1 RLPKEG
7 AGEIPKADFLQLQKP
22 QNRNWNQNRN
32 RNFNQVRRNRNRRH
46 RNLGGKRLKPVFG
59 GKNNNEQGANNKTPR
74 NHGGPGRNSH
84 MRYHKHDDD
93 DDEYDEYDEDEY
105 YDDEED
111 ENEDENDD
119 EDKDKDKTE
128 HETPDKT
135 NAQEDKEKKLESE
148 DDKDKTK
155 TKKDGHDKE
164 ENKDEVGLKKDINS
178 KNHNKNESG
187 EDDEYDDDDYDS
199 LYSADALN
207 NTKKAQVELVFFN
220 RVPKVGSQSL
230 MELMARLGNVHNFLH
245 SRDQGKA
252 HETIFLKP
260 PQQKAFLKEL
270 YSKSRPRVYS
280 QHIAYIN
287 FTHHHQPRPIYINLV
302 RDPIERIRS
311 WHYYVRA
318 EWYYKDLQAKL
329 GDKAPKMP
337 PKEFME
343 MDLDT
348 CVKTG
353 DIHCQF
359 NQMEIKNPAG
369 DHRRQT
375 LFFCGQ
381 NRQLCMPFNSRAAM
395 QKAKRTVEEE
405 YAVVGTWE
413 DTNITLSVLEH
424 YIPRFFGNAK
434 TIYYEGKDRLGSVN
448 KNNVTRPISEET
460 RMILSKNLTHEIE
473 FYEFCKQRLYLQYNA
488 ITDGK
493 SLDNDDYLLIPDSS
507 EDSEEENQFKK

>member
-1 RLPKEG
+1 M
-7 AGEIPKADFLQLQKP
+7 A
-22 QNRNWNQNRN
+22 
-32 RNFNQVRRNRNRRH
+32 
-46 RNLGGKRLKPVFG
+46 
-59 GKNNNEQGANNKTPR
+59 
-74 NHGGPGRNSH
+74 
-84 MRYHKHDDD
+84 HDDD
-93 DDEYDEYDEDEY
+93 DDDEEE
-105 YDDEED
+105 YDDED
-111 ENEDENDD
+111 N
-119 EDKDKDKTE
+119 
-128 HETPDKT
+128 
-135 NAQEDKEKKLESE
+135 
-148 DDKDKTK
+148 
-155 TKKDGHDKE
+155 
-164 ENKDEVGLKKDINS
+164 
-178 KNHNKNESG
+178 
-187 EDDEYDDDDYDS
+187 YDDDDDDEEEDEKPGHGHKSKHPKEETEEEYEYEDDE

-207 NTKKAQVELVFFN
+207 NTKRAEVDVVFFN

-230 MELMARLGNVHNFLH
+230 MELMAKLGKVNNFVH
-245 SRDQGKA
+245 SRDVGKP
-252 HETIFLKP
+252 HETIFLQP
-260 PQQKAFLKEL
+260 PKQKEL
-270 YSKSRPRVYS
+270 IHEIYNLTRPRIYS

-287 FTHHHQPRPIYINLV
+287 FTQHHMPRPIYINLV

-318 EWYYKDLQAKL
+318 EWYYRDLKAKL
-329 GDKAPKMP
+329 GDRAPPMP

-359 NQMEIKNPAG
+359 NQMQIKNPAG

-381 NRQLCMPFNSRAAM
+381 NKKLCMPFNSKAAM
-395 QKAKRTVEEE
+395 QKAKRTVEED

-424 YIPRFFGNAK
+424 YIPRFFTNAK
-434 TIYYEGKDRLGSVN
+434 TVYYEGRDRFSRVN

-488 ITDGK
+488 ISDGQ
-493 SLDNDDYLLIPDSS
+493 SLDNDDYMLIPDSQ
-507 EDSEEENQFKK
+507 EEEVDEEE